1 MYQLK
6 LHILSQQSST
16 ILCTYILFLS
26 FSLPDVLV
34 WSNDHIQQWVRE
46 IGLGDHAHCL
56 NETGVHGGVVALDN
70 DLDHEKLALA
80 LQVPLSSFE
89 VHVHVQNMNTTYVHV
104 HVCVYMHLMLTCVGG
119 SKVPPV
125 PQIT

>member
-1 MYQLK
+1 MC
-6 LHILSQQSST
+6 INSSC
-16 ILCTYILFLS
+16 IYLANNLPPFCVYP

-89 VHVHVQNMNTTYVHV
+89 VHVHVQNMH
-104 HVCVYMHLMLTCVGG
+104 
-119 SKVPPV
+119 
-125 PQIT
+125 IT